1 MTSFCSQFSGLIF
14 SQLILINCYS
24 GWSYSSCDT
33 ISIDRVIELKVMP
46 VTVTHTQKYEWTFNT
61 FRWKTKIQFLLCI
74 YTFCSISAKGVA
86 GTYQIVGN
94 YRKSSNKNRNS
105 AKNNQKPRKLRK
117 TQIKSKF
124 TESCWMRRMRCRS
137 LFVAFCGFF
146 GDCGFFGVYDPFLD
160 FLKISSDDFLS
171 FPAFTR

>member
-33 ISIDRVIELKVMP
+33 ISIDRVFELKVMP
-46 VTVTHTQKYEWTFNT
+46 VTVTHTHKYEWTFST

-94 YRKSSNKNRNS
+94 CRKSSNKNRNS
-105 AKNNQKPRKLRK
+105 AKNNQNPPKKQK
-117 TQIKSKF
+117 TPKNANQIKIHRIVLHETDEMSQSF
-124 TESCWMRRMRCRS
+124 CSFLWPFWS
-137 LFVAFCGFF
+137 LWFF
-146 GDCGFFGVYDPFLD
+146 SEFMTLFSTF
-160 FLKISSDDFLS
+160 
-171 FPAFTR
+171 